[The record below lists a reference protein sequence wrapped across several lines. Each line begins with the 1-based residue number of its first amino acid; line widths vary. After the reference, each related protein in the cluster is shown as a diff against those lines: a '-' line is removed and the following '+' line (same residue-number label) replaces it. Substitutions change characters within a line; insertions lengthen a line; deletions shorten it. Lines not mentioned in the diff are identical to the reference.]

1 MKKITL
7 LLMLFVGFLSYGQ
20 VWSVASCLDLGS
32 NTYGPMNSTS
42 AVNSTNRTA
51 VIYPASQLTGIAGQ
65 VLNSAYFERVTGTG
79 TMAGTPNF
87 KIYLKETSSTD
98 WGTGALDWAT
108 AITGAT
114 LVYDSNPATA
124 SGSSAGWKSFVF
136 TNNFTYTGAQN
147 LAVLME
153 YTNST
158 ASTTITWSYE
168 FQSPCINTGN
178 SNTTKYSNNTS
189 GTLPASLGSSD
200 YRRPLI
206 GFDYNVSCNV
216 PTALSSTAVTTSGA
230 TINWTAPT
238 VAPAEGYEY
247 YLSTSATTPL
257 PSATPTGSV
266 LAGVTTKSFTG
277 LPSATQHYVW
287 VRSNCG
293 TGDKSTWV
301 ATTFTTACGTNVP
314 SYLQDFTTFV
324 PTCWSTAGDGDPTTG
339 PIGTAAGI
347 WVADGFLNNGT
358 TGAARV
364 NLYSLN
370 RKGWLISP
378 PINMSAG
385 GYRVKFDVGVT
396 AFTGSGPAEIVS
408 DDKVVFLV
416 SQDNGTTWTILNTW
430 DSTNSPSN
438 LGTVYTA
445 NLATYVSPT
454 TKFAFYATDGPLDD
468 TPDYNFYVDNFLVE
482 AIPSCEAPVNV
493 VASGIT
499 NTAATITWDAVT
511 GSTGYEYVL
520 DQVATSPTGAG
531 TTIAAAPYN
540 AASLNGNTTYYF
552 HVRNNCGSEFSLWT
566 TKSFKTLPNPPANDD
581 CTNAV
586 VLTVNPNLL
595 CGVKTSGT
603 LLGATDSG
611 EGDNGAG
618 VPNDDVWYKFVAT
631 ATAHQFTISNVA
643 GTPTDL
649 VHEVLEGTCGGG
661 LFSLNISDPN
671 TSTVTGLTPG
681 NTYYVRVFSL
691 ATATGATTTFDLCVG
706 TFPPAPANDDCFA
719 AVTLTVNADLA
730 CGVKTSGTLQS
741 ATNSGE
747 GDNGAG
753 VPDDDVWYK
762 FVATATS
769 HRIAISNVAGTPT
782 DIVHEVLDGTC
793 GGGLISLVVSD
804 PNTSTVTGL
813 IPGSTYY
820 VRVFSVAAAAMT
832 NTTTFDLCVGTFP
845 GPPANDN
852 CSGAIALTV
861 NADLACGVKTSGTL
875 QSATDS
881 GVPDNGAGLPNDDVW
896 YSFVATT
903 GSHTIALSNVGGT
916 PTDLVHELMVGTCNS
931 LVSLNVSD
939 PNSSTYTGLTPGT
952 TYYVRIFSYGTATD
966 ASTTFDVCIGSSAA
980 AAAPANNEPTGAVNL
995 TVNPAL
1001 TCTATQAGTTISATA
1016 SAVPAPACNATGF
1029 NDDVW
1034 YTFTATDVR
1043 ARFTF
1048 TGTATGAVMATAL
1061 YTGTPGALVEVTGS
1075 CQEGNVQNFAN
1086 LTVGTLY
1093 YARVFTSSA
1102 SPIATSAFTL
1112 CVGTPPAPP
1121 ANDDCAN
1128 AVLLTPGATL
1138 TCTSPVSGTTVG
1150 ATQSQSVGTCFG
1162 NPDDD
1167 VWYKFVATGTAHSII
1182 TANVTGSGTADI
1194 VTQVFDSCGGTS
1206 IVCQDSPN
1214 SPVNLTGLTVGNTYF
1229 FRIYSY
1235 ALTTTTSFTVCVGT
1249 PAPPPANDNCA
1260 SAVVL
1265 TPGELFATN
1274 PVIGTNVSATN
1285 SNPPAPGCASFSG
1298 GDVWYQITVPA
1309 SGSITIETNSNTG
1322 GVIADTGLAV
1332 YSGTCAALTLVECDD
1347 DDSTDGNF
1355 SKIVLSGRTPGEVLY
1370 ASVWEYGNDTFGT
1383 FKISAYDASLS
1394 APSFDDTDF
1403 RAYPNPVVDVL
1414 NLSYTQEISNVS
1426 VFNLLGQQVLTKTIG
1441 ATDASVDMSSLAGG
1455 TYLVKVAVDNQV
1467 KTIKVIKK

>member
-1 MKKITL
+1 M
-7 LLMLFVGFLSYGQ
+7 Y
-20 VWSVASCLDLGS
+20 
-32 NTYGPMNSTS
+32 ST
-42 AVNSTNRTA
+42 ATANSTNRTA
-51 VIYPASQLTGIAGQ
+51 VIYPSSQLTGIAGQ
-65 VLNSAYFERVTGTG
+65 VLNAAYFKRVTTTG
-79 TMAGTPNF
+79 TMAGTPNLR
-87 KIYLKETSSTD
+87 IYLKETTSTT

-108 AITGAT
+108 ATTGAT

-124 SGSSAGWKSFVF
+124 VGSSAGWKSFAF
-136 TNNFTYTGAQN
+136 SNTFTYTGSQN
-147 LAVLME
+147 LAVFFE
-153 YTNST
+153 YTNAT
-158 ASTTITWSYE
+158 ASTGITWNYE
-168 FQSPCINTGN
+168 YTSPCVNTSD
-178 SNTTKYSNNTS
+178 SNTTKYSNNSS
-189 GTLPASLGSSD
+189 GTMPTSLGSSD

-206 GFDYNVSCNV
+206 AFDFNVSCNA
-216 PTALSSTAVTTSGA
+216 PSGLASASVTSNSA
-230 TINWTAPT
+230 TINWTAPAI
-238 VAPAEGYEY
+238 APAEGYEY
-247 YLSTSATTPL
+247 YISTSATAPL
-257 PSATPTGSV
+257 PTATPTGSV

-277 LPSATQHYVW
+277 LPSATPHYVW

-293 TGDKSTWV
+293 PGDKSIWV
-301 ATTFTTACGTNVP
+301 QATFTTACGVNVP
-314 SYLQDFTTFV
+314 TFLQDFTTF
-324 PTCWSTAGDGDPTTG
+324 PPLCWTTAADGDPTTG

-370 RKGWLISP
+370 RKGWLVSP
-378 PINMSAG
+378 AIDMSAG

-396 AFTGSGPAEIVS
+396 AYTGTGAASIVS
-408 DDKVVFLV
+408 DDMVVFLV
-416 SQDNGTTWTILNTW
+416 SQDNGVTWTTLNTW

-438 LGTVYTA
+438 LGTLYTL
-445 NLATYVSPT
+445 NLASYVSPN

-482 AIPSCEAPVNV
+482 AIPSCEAPVNI
-493 VASGIT
+493 VASGLT
-499 NTAATITWDAVT
+499 NAAAVLTWDAVT
-511 GSTGYEYVL
+511 GSAGYEYVL
-520 DQVATSPTGAG
+520 DQVATNPTGAG
-531 TTIAAAPYN
+531 TPIAAAPYN
-540 AASLNGNTTYYF
+540 AGSLAGNTTYYF
-552 HVRNNCGSEFSLWT
+552 HIRNNCGSEFSLWT
-566 TKSFKTLPNPPANDD
+566 TKSFTTLPNPPANDD

-586 VLTVNPNLL
+586 VLTVNANLN
-595 CGVKTSGT
+595 CTVKTSGT

-631 ATAHQFTISNVA
+631 AAAHQITISNVA

-691 ATATGATTTFDLCVG
+691 AAATGATTTFDLCVG

-793 GGGLISLVVSD
+793 GGGLISMIVSD

-813 IPGSTYY
+813 IPGNTYY
-820 VRVFSVAAAAMT
+820 VRVFSLAAAAMT

-896 YSFVATT
+896 YTFVATT
-903 GSHTIALSNVGGT
+903 GSHTIALSNVAGT
-916 PTDLVHELMVGTCNS
+916 PTDLVHELMVGTCS
-931 LVSLNVSD
+931 GLVSLNVSD
-939 PNSSTYTGLTPGT
+939 PNTSTYTGLTPGT

-1001 TCTATQAGTTISATA
+1001 TCTATQTGTTISATA
-1016 SAVPAPACNATGF
+1016 SVVPAPACSATGI

-1034 YTFTATDVR
+1034 YTFTATETR

-1048 TGTATGAVMATAL
+1048 TGTTGGAVMATTL
-1061 YTGTPGALVEVTGS
+1061 YTGTPGALVEVTGA
-1075 CQEGNVQNFAN
+1075 CLEGNVQNFLN
-1086 LTVGTLY
+1086 LTVGTVY
-1093 YARVFTSSA
+1093 YARVFTNSA
-1102 SPIATSAFTL
+1102 SPIITTAFTL

-1128 AVLLTPGATL
+1128 AILLTPGTTL

-1150 ATQSQSVGTCFG
+1150 ATQSLPGCLG
-1162 NPDDD
+1162 NADDD

-1182 TANVTGSGTADI
+1182 IANSTGSGTADI

-1206 IVCQDSPN
+1206 LACQDSPN
-1214 SPVNLTGLTVGNTYF
+1214 SPISLTGLTVGNTYF

-1235 ALTTTTSFTVCVGT
+1235 ALTTTTTFTVCVGT
-1249 PAPPPANDNCA
+1249 PPPPPANDACTGA
-1260 SAVVL
+1260 IALTPAVDFATGAVVGTVAGATTVTGL
-1265 TPGELFATN
+1265 TYACQTN
-1274 PVIGTNVSATN
+1274 RAL
-1285 SNPPAPGCASFSG
+1285 
-1298 GDVWYQITVPA
+1298 DVWYSVVVPA
-1309 SGSITIETNSNTG
+1309 SGTLTVETQSAPGSTMTDS
-1322 GVIADTGLAV
+1322 VLSV
-1332 YSGTCAALTLVECDD
+1332 FSGTCSSLVEVACDD
-1347 DDSTDGNF
+1347 DTGDGNF
-1355 SKIVLSGRTPGEVLY
+1355 SKVTLSAQTPGATLY
-1370 ASVWEYGNDTFGT
+1370 IGVWRYGTDAANTGEFR
-1383 FKISAYDASLS
+1383 IAAHDASLS
-1394 APSFDDTDF
+1394 APSFGDADF
-1403 RAYPNPVVDVL
+1403 KAYPNPVVDVL
-1414 NLSYTQEISNVS
+1414 NLSYTQEISNVA